1 MSSAPARFQRHH
13 AIIALM
19 ALIIAALAFALIFY
33 ARDELRWTAERPEES
48 IPSASGVKDDDGEP
62 AVTVT
67 PASQKASGIVTV
79 ALKEATARSASDVYG
94 TVVNLQPLYELRG
107 RYLAAAAEAR
117 ALRSTVTASRAEFER
132 TRRLYED
139 DRNLSQRA
147 LQSAEAQWK
156 GDLGRL
162 QAAEQLSVSLLDTM
176 RASWG
181 PTLTKWATESGGP
194 FAKLA
199 AQRAVLVQL
208 AFPHELQAAANR
220 SAMEIAPVS
229 ARGAKR
235 TARYVSPSPQT
246 DAAAPGATYFYIADG
261 EGLRGG
267 MRIAGQLTSGSAREG
282 VALPEAAVVWHAGK
296 AWAYVKEKDDT
307 FVRRLV
313 RTDQEIGD
321 AWFNAEGYEA
331 GEQVVVSGAQ
341 LLLSEELKFQ
351 IRNENED

>member
-1 MSSAPARFQRHH
+1 MSTTPSRFQRHH
-13 AIIALM
+13 AIIAFM
-19 ALIIAALAFALIFY
+19 ALVIAALAFALIFY
-33 ARDELRWTAERPEES
+33 ARDELRWTVEHPEEE
-48 IPSASGVKDDDGEP
+48 IPTASAARDDDGEP
-62 AVTVT
+62 VVTVT

-79 ALKEATARSASDVYG
+79 ALKEATAKSASDVYG
-94 TVVNLQPLYELRG
+94 SVVNLQPLYELRG
-107 RYLAAAAEAR
+107 RYLAASAEAR
-117 ALRSTVTASRAEFER
+117 ALRSAVAASRAEYDR
-132 TRRLYED
+132 TRRLYDD

-162 QAAEQLSVSLLDTM
+162 QAAEQLSASLLDTM
-176 RASWG
+176 RATWG
-181 PTLTKWATESGGP
+181 PTLTKWAIEAGGP

-199 AQRAVLVQL
+199 AQRSVLVQL
-208 AFPHELQAAANR
+208 AFPYDLQVAANR
-220 SAMEIAPVS
+220 AAMEIAPVS
-229 ARGAKR
+229 ARAAKR
-235 TARYVSPSPQT
+235 SARYVSPSPQT

-267 MRIAGQLTSGSAREG
+267 MRIAGQLSAGSAREG

-296 AWAYVKEKDDT
+296 AWAYIKEKDDT

-313 RTDQEIGD
+313 RTDHEIGD